1 MSKRK
6 EKTMSDTNKAA
17 ARQYFESVNNRDTA
31 SLGTIVADDVRYHGM
46 QVSGLDQLVSKVGEI
61 VHAIPDFN
69 VTIEDLIAEGD
80 RVVARTKERGTQE
93 NEFEGMPATGRS
105 FEVDEVNIFRF
116 ENGKIAEVWQISDQL
131 GFLSQLGLLP
141 EPTAS

>member
-17 ARQYFESVNNRDTA
+17 VRQYFESVNNRDTA

-61 VHAIPDFN
+61 AHAIPDFN

>member
-1 MSKRK
+1 
-6 EKTMSDTNKAA
+6 
-17 ARQYFESVNNRDTA
+17 
-31 SLGTIVADDVRYHGM
+31 M